1 MEGCHVRRPR
11 TGAGARRMLVRLETT
26 PAEFVTAARTRHV
39 VAPQV
44 LLDLPSAAGRAG
56 LACLVHKLF
65 VRQPRSRAWLPV
77 RTRLNILE
85 GYACS
90 LRVLTVASMGRHN
103 LMEGFERR
111 DACT

>member
-1 MEGCHVRRPR
+1 MF
-11 TGAGARRMLVRLETT
+11 VRLQTT

-39 VAPQV
+39 IASQV

-77 RTRLNILE
+77 RTRLNIGE
-85 GYACS
+85 GRACS
-90 LRVLTVASMGRHN
+90 RRVLTVASMARHN
-103 LMEGFERR
+103 LIEGVERR